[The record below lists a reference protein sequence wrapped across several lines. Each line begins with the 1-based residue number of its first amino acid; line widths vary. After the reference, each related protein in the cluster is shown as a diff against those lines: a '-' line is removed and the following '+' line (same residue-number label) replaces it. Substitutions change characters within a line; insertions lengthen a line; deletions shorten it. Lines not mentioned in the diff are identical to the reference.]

1 MFMATTQY
9 ISRYLT
15 TKWKFLFTRFIL
27 KNFKTNITTHY
38 ITEKTMGTSL
48 FQFIMNVLRKT
59 R

>member
-48 FQFIMNVLRKT
+48 ISIHNECPKEN
-59 R
+59 